1 VGEVRDV
8 LRGSFLHFSFFG
20 GGGGRRRGV
29 FFRCRDG
36 KGE

>member
-8 LRGSFLHFSFFG
+8 LRGSSLHFSFFG
-20 GGGGRRRGV
+20 RGRRGV